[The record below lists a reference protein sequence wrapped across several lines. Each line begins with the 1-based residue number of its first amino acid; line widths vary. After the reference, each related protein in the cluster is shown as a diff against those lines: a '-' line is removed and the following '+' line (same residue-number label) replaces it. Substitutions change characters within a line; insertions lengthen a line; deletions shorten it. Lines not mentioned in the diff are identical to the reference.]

1 MSELYKDYD
10 IEISEYEDEEY
21 IDPDIESYEKQIAYE
36 EQIRDLERQ
45 VRGLEYMLRR
55 AENRNCVLSSNLDT
69 VKSMFEELA
78 FEHNKIDSSY
88 YLPSSWEEFWYD
100 EL

>member
-1 MSELYKDYD
+1 MNELYKDYDGD
-10 IEISEYEDEEY
+10 IEISEYED
-21 IDPDIESYEKQIAYE
+21 IDPEIESYERQIAYE
-36 EQIRDLERQ
+36 EQVRD
-45 VRGLEYMLRR
+45 LEYMLRR

-78 FEHNKIDSSY
+78 FDHSNIDSSY
-88 YLPSSWEEFWYD
+88 YLPSSWEEFWDD